1 LDPNVAAAC
10 SPVAEPE
17 SDEGEGP
24 DYEDYY
30 RDMDDK
36 FSDEEGEND
45 GAREDAHV
53 HKKQREQADFSA
65 ADDGAIV
72 VDLEEVLSPEEFEA
86 LYAQI
91 PNSVNDSMDAQ
102 QPGGFGDDAV
112 DQQEEAEIVVKDAE
126 ELVDINPEDMEL
138 FMGQGFPP

>member
-1 LDPNVAAAC
+1 LDPNVAAAS
-10 SPVAEPE
+10 SPVVEPE
-17 SDEGEGP
+17 SDEGERP
-24 DYEDYY
+24 DYDDYY

-36 FSDEEGEND
+36 FSDDEGEND

-53 HKKQREQADFSA
+53 DKKQRQQADFSA
-65 ADDGAIV
+65 ADDGPIV

-112 DQQEEAEIVVKDAE
+112 DQQEEAEMVVKDAE